1 MSRLEESLRSL
12 PEIDPPPGGWTRL
25 QRRLEEQRLVRRR
38 RYGGL
43 ALAASMLL
51 AVGVGVLMPRT
62 AAVPVAPSASP
73 SLPVA
78 AKAAASDEVLRLKQ
92 RSRELEQRLAQVQ
105 PQVQVWDN
113 RLAGETARLERDLLL
128 VDLQI
133 NHAQEPESA
142 RRLWRNRVALMSQL
156 VQTHRQAA
164 LMPVAYVTQEASL

>member
-12 PEIDPPPGGWTRL
+12 PEFDPPPGGWTRL

-51 AVGVGVLMPRT
+51 AVGVGVLLPRT
-62 AAVPVAPSASP
+62 AAVPVVPSSSP
-73 SLPVA
+73 SSSVA
-78 AKAAASDEVLRLKQ
+78 ADAAGDEVVRLKQ

-164 LMPVAYVTQEASL
+164 LMPVAYVTQETSL